1 MTGKTDL
8 DRRTVLRVMT
18 AASGTALAS
27 AILAKPAAAQSSP
40 AAPVAGAPGPADFE
54 PIEVKTKDNTI
65 FVRKYGSGS
74 PLLLVHGFP
83 RSSLMWRF
91 MAPVLAKNHTVICV
105 DLRGYG
111 RSGVPASSD
120 DHYAYSKRAMGDE
133 LVEVMDKLG
142 FSKFDLVGHDRGA
155 RVAYRLTL
163 DHPEKV
169 QRLAVLDA
177 IPISEG
183 WGHADA
189 RFALAYWPWTL
200 LAQKAPLPE
209 RYLAGDPE
217 AIFDNTFGQGSFGPD
232 VRAEYTATYHDAAR
246 THAVCE
252 EFRAAASIDIEHDRK
267 DQEAS
272 LRIACPVLHLWGAGG
287 PLDVFYQK
295 DGGPL
300 GIWRKWADNV
310 QGQAM
315 KGGHFF
321 PEENPNETAELL
333 TRFLA
338 A

>member
-1 MTGKTDL
+1 MTGKTHL
-8 DRRTVLRVMT
+8 DRRTVLRAIT
-18 AASGTALAS
+18 AASGTVLAS
-27 AILAKPAAAQSSP
+27 AILANPASAHASKATP
-40 AAPVAGAPGPADFE
+40 ATGPRDFE
-54 PIEVKTKDNTI
+54 EIEVETKDNTI
-65 FVRKYGSGS
+65 FARRYGSGS

-83 RSSLMWRF
+83 RTSLMWRF

-111 RSGVPASSD
+111 RSGVPASTD

-169 QRLAVLDA
+169 QRLAVFDA

-189 RFALAYWPWTL
+189 RFALAYWPWSL
-200 LAQKAPLPE
+200 LAQKSPLPE

-217 AIFDNTFGQGSFGPD
+217 AIFDNTFGQGSFGPE
-232 VRAEYTATYHDAAR
+232 VREEYAATYHDSAR
-246 THAVCE
+246 IHAICE
-252 EFRAAASIDIEHDRK
+252 EFRAAASIDIEHDKK

-272 LRIACPVLHLWGAGG
+272 RRIACPVLHLWGAGG
-287 PLDVFYQK
+287 PLDAFYQK

-310 QGQAM
+310 EGQAM

-321 PEENPNETAELL
+321 PEENPDETAELL
-333 TRFLA
+333 VKFLTT
-338 A
+338 

>member
-8 DRRTVLRVMT
+8 DRRTVLRAIT
-18 AASGTALAS
+18 AASGIALTAAVS
-27 AILAKPAAAQSSP
+27 AKPASAQT
-40 AAPVAGAPGPADFE
+40 ATTQGATGPSDFE
-54 PIEVKTKDNTI
+54 PVEVETRDNTI
-65 FVRKYGSGS
+65 FLRRYGSGS
-74 PLLLVHGFP
+74 PVLLVHGFP

-91 MAPVLAKNHTVICV
+91 VAPLLAKNHTVIAV

-111 RSGVPASSD
+111 QSGIPASTD
-120 DHYAYSKRAMGDE
+120 DHFAYSKRAMANE

-142 FSKFDLVGHDRGA
+142 FSKFDVVGHDRGA
-155 RVAYRLTL
+155 RVSYRMAL

-209 RYLAGDPE
+209 RYLAGDPD
-217 AIFDNTFGQGSFGPD
+217 AIFDNTFGAGSFGPD
-232 VRAEYTATYHDAAR
+232 VRAEYTATYHDKAR
-246 THAVCE
+246 IHAVCE
-252 EFRAAASIDIEHDRK
+252 EFRAAASIDIEHDKK

-272 LRIACPVLHLWGAGG
+272 HRISCPVLHLWGAGG
-287 PLDVFYQK
+287 PLDTFYAK

-300 GIWRKWADNV
+300 AIWRKWADNV
-310 QGQAM
+310 EGQAM
-315 KGGHFF
+315 RGGHFF
-321 PEENPNETAELL
+321 PEENPDETAQLL
-333 TRFLA
+333 IKFLA

>member
-8 DRRTVLRVMT
+8 DRRTVLRAIT
-18 AASGTALAS
+18 AASGIALAAAVS
-27 AILAKPAAAQSSP
+27 AKPASAQTGKTQ
-40 AAPVAGAPGPADFE
+40 AVTGPSDFE
-54 PIEVKTKDNTI
+54 PVEVKTKDNSI
-65 FVRKYGSGS
+65 FLRRYGSGS
-74 PLLLVHGFP
+74 PVLLVHGFP

-91 MAPVLAKNHTVICV
+91 VAPLLAKNHTVIAV

-111 RSGVPASSD
+111 QSGIPSSTD
-120 DHYAYSKRAMGDE
+120 DHFAYSKRAMADE

-142 FSKFDLVGHDRGA
+142 FSKFAVVGHDRGA
-155 RVAYRLTL
+155 RVSYRMTL

-209 RYLAGDPE
+209 RYLAGDPD
-217 AIFDNTFGQGSFGPD
+217 AIFENTFGHGSFGPD
-232 VRAEYTATYHDAAR
+232 IRAEYTATYHDKDR
-246 THAVCE
+246 IHAVCE

-272 LRIACPVLHLWGAGG
+272 RRIGCPVLHLWGAGG
-287 PLDVFYQK
+287 PLDTFYEK

-310 QGQAM
+310 QGRAM
-315 KGGHFF
+315 QGGHFF
-321 PEENPNETAELL
+321 PEENPAETAELL
-333 TRFLA
+333 IKFLPA
-338 A
+338 